1 MRLSQRQ
8 RGIRA
13 PPVRFVVV
21 GTPQL
26 PTVDPEKP
34 AEKVE
39 IGVADGSAEVIDD
52 TLTQIVGKVLNDM
65 DIGEAVDD
73 QTKAAIKEAVEQ
85 DKPITIVI
93 KTETLAP
100 SQVDADDAAKTE
112 AVAGAGADVAQ
123 YLDISMILQ
132 ADGREIGTLNRL
144 VGSITV
150 QVAIPGR
157 SARGRPR
164 LLCRPCTRRRGGEA
178 GHRRAGRRGVF

>member
-1 MRLSQRQ
+1 
-8 RGIRA
+8 
-13 PPVRFVVV
+13 
-21 GTPQL
+21 
-26 PTVDPEKP
+26 
-34 AEKVE
+34 
-39 IGVADGSAEVIDD
+39 
-52 TLTQIVGKVLNDM
+52 M

-150 QVAIPGR
+150 QVAIP
-157 SARGRPR
+157 AD
-164 LLCRPCTRRRGGEA
+164 LLADDRVFYVVRVHDGVAGEA